1 MAERRTTLVGDAM
14 VPAEESGAHPYRRFV
29 EAHGF
34 VLSNT
39 EIARHLDLPVA
50 DDLLAS
56 LSEAA
61 RPHHEGFYRLETH
74 VGCVP
79 RRLQESL
86 CAVMNQL
93 GVDAPTGDIEFEA
106 ESLTPA
112 RYRAYADLELRQ
124 RRTRLTTV
132 AVEEVSDDV
141 VAYTDLVLPAGAPTV
156 AWQWGTLV
164 HKSHRGHRLG
174 TAVKVENLR
183 RLQGEDPGRERVVTC
198 NDDTNRWMVD
208 INERLGFRV
217 VELCPAY
224 QRKLADPTGPPNAE
238 NAQSRHNPPRDHDG
252 PERPIREG
260 EERRVLLDGDSPPR
274 QSSCSSLDLWL
285 QALDDFLQHPPRAG
299 SSRSYR
305 RAGGG
310 LGDPGWMSQDQVGH
324 YASSTPSLPQGC
336 RRRAASRQA
345 DPHTSV
351 AFSVLPDAGPPG
363 SVGHSVDLTAPLA
376 AEVAS
381 DLAATCIH
389 HRQGG
394 RWWPSCPSGRQLPA
408 TPTTRGR
415 RCGRCGAVPLL
426 EAEPGADLEGIFGGA
441 DQVASRESRR
451 LVALGGIAVEREAE
465 AVPSAQVAE
474 PAQVQGRGPETGQ
487 RLLSALAPGRRRPF
501 LRQRTGVAVEV
512 DVAELAPEPHVEVA
526 VEAGKAPLGVG
537 TKTSL
542 YLTADRRGDGSPA
555 TVGVVDPAS
564 GRLGRAHAGGGDAEA
579 GSDGTRPRRRASSWS
594 GSGRVRT
601 STISSSSST
610 NQA

>member
-1 MAERRTTLVGDAM
+1 MQTHLVDVHDDAQCARAYDILVASRSLGRPWHRPPSLEESVLEWRFDDRAEPMEMWAAADGADVTGIASLWLPQEDNTSMMWCDVQVDPEHRCRGAGSALLERIVERAVAERRTTLVGDAM

-183 RLQGEDPGRERVVTC
+183 RLQREDRGRERVVTC
-198 NDDTNRWMVD
+198 NDDTNSWMVD

-224 QRKLADPTGPPNAE
+224 QRKLA
-238 NAQSRHNPPRDHDG
+238 
-252 PERPIREG
+252 
-260 EERRVLLDGDSPPR
+260 
-274 QSSCSSLDLWL
+274 
-285 QALDDFLQHPPRAG
+285 
-299 SSRSYR
+299 
-305 RAGGG
+305 
-310 LGDPGWMSQDQVGH
+310 
-324 YASSTPSLPQGC
+324 
-336 RRRAASRQA
+336 
-345 DPHTSV
+345 
-351 AFSVLPDAGPPG
+351 
-363 SVGHSVDLTAPLA
+363 
-376 AEVAS
+376 
-381 DLAATCIH
+381 
-389 HRQGG
+389 
-394 RWWPSCPSGRQLPA
+394 
-408 TPTTRGR
+408 
-415 RCGRCGAVPLL
+415 
-426 EAEPGADLEGIFGGA
+426 
-441 DQVASRESRR
+441 
-451 LVALGGIAVEREAE
+451 
-465 AVPSAQVAE
+465 
-474 PAQVQGRGPETGQ
+474 
-487 RLLSALAPGRRRPF
+487 
-501 LRQRTGVAVEV
+501 
-512 DVAELAPEPHVEVA
+512 
-526 VEAGKAPLGVG
+526 
-537 TKTSL
+537 
-542 YLTADRRGDGSPA
+542 
-555 TVGVVDPAS
+555 
-564 GRLGRAHAGGGDAEA
+564 
-579 GSDGTRPRRRASSWS
+579 
-594 GSGRVRT
+594 
-601 STISSSSST
+601 
-610 NQA
+610 